1 MNNGPGG
8 FTSTGGNSKF
18 INPTKMPMNTNNY
31 VHRMSGGMPIDA
43 SSRVN
48 DILLESQKM
57 IYAPPSREKTK
68 QSMRS
73 PMLENNKGKAGSL
86 GAAANQNQ
94 LTGTA
99 PSEEY
104 NLAASNALYQHGG
117 ATAGGTRKK
126 AS

>member
-1 MNNGPGG
+1 LSNGPGG
-8 FTSTGGNSKF
+8 FQSTGGNSKF

-86 GAAANQNQ
+86 GAANQN
-94 LTGTA
+94 
-99 PSEEY
+99 
-104 NLAASNALYQHGG
+104 
-117 ATAGGTRKK
+117 
-126 AS
+126 